1 MKSKIND
8 LLLRTKSDLENLG
21 WRLLTPFLHLYFT
34 EKHFEELYQ
43 KKPDPWN
50 YENYEFE
57 KEKYQKTLK
66 AIPREVQTIWE
77 IGCSEGIFTQL
88 LLDKGKEVFGVDIS
102 ETALLRA
109 RERLKDYG
117 DKIQFQKLDITWE
130 DINGT
135 FDLILASEILY
146 YLGGKNV
153 LLPLEEK
160 FYRHLRAG
168 GYLLLCHFYPSG
180 KIIHDIFREN
190 NRFKEIFEEV
200 THHPHR
206 DYIITLL
213 QRQ

>member
-1 MKSKIND
+1 MKFDN
-8 LLLRTKSDLENLG
+8 LLRRIKSSLENLG
-21 WRLLTPFLHLYFT
+21 WRLLNPFLHLYFN

-43 KKPDPWN
+43 KKNDPWN

-57 KEKYQKTLK
+57 KEKYQKTLE
-66 AIPREVQTIWE
+66 AIPSDVQTIWE
-77 IGCSEGIFTQL
+77 IGCSEGLFTKL
-88 LLDKGKEVFGVDIS
+88 LLSKGKEVFGVDIS

-109 RERLKDYG
+109 KDRLKDYG
-117 DKIQFQKLDITWE
+117 SKIHLQKLDITRE
-130 DINGT
+130 DIEGT

-160 FYRHLRAG
+160 FYRHLRGG

-190 NRFKEIFEEV
+190 NRFQEVFEEV

-213 QRQ
+213 KRQ

>member
-1 MKSKIND
+1 MKTNVKDRI
-8 LLLRTKSDLENLG
+8 RRIKSGLENLG
-21 WRLLTPFLHLYFT
+21 WRILTPFLHLYFT
-34 EKHFEELYQ
+34 EKHFEELYR

-50 YENYEFE
+50 YEHYDFE

-66 AIPREVQTIWE
+66 AIPDDVHTVWEV
-77 IGCSEGIFTQL
+77 GSSEGVFTQIL
-88 LLDKGKEVFGVDIS
+88 LEKGKNVLGVDIS
-102 ETALLRA
+102 ETALQRA
-109 RERLKDYG
+109 RKRVKQCNDTIRL
-117 DKIQFQKLDITWE
+117 QKLDITRE
-130 DINGT
+130 DVDGI

-160 FYRHLRAG
+160 FYRHLRPG

-190 NRFKEIFEEV
+190 NRFQEVFEEV

-213 QRQ
+213 KRQ

>member
-1 MKSKIND
+1 MKLND
-8 LLLRTKSDLENLG
+8 LLRRTKSSMENLG
-21 WRLLTPFLHLYFT
+21 WRLLTPFLHLYFN

-57 KEKYQKTLK
+57 KEKYQKTLE
-66 AIPREVQTIWE
+66 AIPNDVQTIWE
-77 IGCSEGIFTQL
+77 VGCSEGLFTQL
-88 LLDKGKEVFGVDIS
+88 LLNKEKEVFGVDIS

-109 RERLKDYG
+109 KERLKDYG
-117 DKIQFQKLDITWE
+117 NKINLQKLDITRE
-130 DINGT
+130 DIDGT

-190 NRFKEIFEEV
+190 NRFQEVSEKV

-213 QRQ
+213 KRQ